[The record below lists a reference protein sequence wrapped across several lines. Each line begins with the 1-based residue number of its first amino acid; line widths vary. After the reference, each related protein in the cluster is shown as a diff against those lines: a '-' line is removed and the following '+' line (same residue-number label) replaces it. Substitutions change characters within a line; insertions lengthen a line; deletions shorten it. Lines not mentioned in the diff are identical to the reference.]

1 MPQSQ
6 PRPDPMYHWIPC
18 MLRHDR
24 KLLSREIAPTGEDY
38 NAIFP
43 AGVGLIWH
51 QCEDAAELA
60 AHVVNITANQGAI
73 ISVEPEGRATRSFS
87 QSTAAVTGPCSAT
100 NPTPRK
106 EWMVL

>member
-1 MPQSQ
+1 MTGNCSAG
-6 PRPDPMYHWIPC
+6 
-18 MLRHDR
+18 
-24 KLLSREIAPTGEDY
+24 EIAPTGGDY

-73 ISVEPEGRATRSFS
+73 ISVEPEGTGYQVIFAIHSSCYRAML
-87 QSTAAVTGPCSAT
+87 GHEPD
-100 NPTPRK
+100 PE

>member
-43 AGVGLIWH
+43 AGVGF
-51 QCEDAAELA
+51 DLA
-60 AHVVNITANQGAI
+60 PV
-73 ISVEPEGRATRSFS
+73 
-87 QSTAAVTGPCSAT
+87 
-100 NPTPRK
+100 
-106 EWMVL
+106 

>member
-73 ISVEPEGRATRSFS
+73 ISVEPEGTGYQVIFAIHSSCYRAMLGHEPDP
-87 QSTAAVTGPCSAT
+87 QE
-100 NPTPRK
+100 